1 MKLQFSD
8 KADNSEFQCIYLDTT
23 RIAILTREFR
33 NIINEEQV
41 TLYAIKIRGLKLA
54 QTSVQRLLSQAE
66 DPATAQPH
74 LSEIVDMERY
84 IGYKIR

>member
-8 KADNSEFQCIYLDTT
+8 KADNSEIQDIYLDTT
-23 RIAILTREFR
+23 RIKILSCEFR
-33 NIINEEQV
+33 NIINEELI

-54 QTSVQRLLSQAE
+54 QTSVKRLLSKSE
-66 DPATAQPH
+66 DPATTQPH

>member
-8 KADNSEFQCIYLDTT
+8 KADNSEIQDIYLDTT
-23 RIAILTREFR
+23 RITILSREFR
-33 NIINEEQV
+33 NIISEEPI

-54 QTSVQRLLSQAE
+54 QTSVQRLLFKSE